1 MISVSYILTAMKQT
15 VYIPDELAD
24 ALENYL
30 KKHPEETLDSITQ
43 EAIQKKLAA
52 ANASKFLK
60 LAGLV
65 EEAPCNAANMAEDYD
80 MGISKGKA

>member
-1 MISVSYILTAMKQT
+1 MKRT

-43 EAIQKKLAA
+43 EAIQKKLAC
-52 ANASKFLK
+52 ANSNFLN
-60 LAGLV
+60 LANLV

-80 MGISKGKA
+80 MGISKGKP